1 MIGLHKTP
9 SFQESHISQIPAI
22 RLLQQLGYTYLSPEE
37 VYAERRAK
45 LGHVLL
51 EDVLTQQ
58 LKRLNAISF
67 KGQEAAFSDENIAK
81 AVEALREIPFDGLV
95 RTSEKVYDL
104 LTLGKSFDQTV
115 QGETKGFTL
124 RYIDWENP
132 RNNTFHVTAEFE
144 VERTS
149 SRETRRPDIVCF
161 VNGIPFV
168 VIECKRPEDK
178 HSLEQAIKQNIRNW
192 QKDEIPHLFLY
203 TQIVLGLNKNE
214 GMYATAGSPQKFWA
228 TWREMRD
235 VETEVRAA
243 INSPVRVEDHERLFK
258 GVFAY
263 AKQAFEEMA
272 VHQREPTGQDRLIWS
287 LCRPERLI
295 ELVHQ
300 FMIYDEGGTVKKIAR
315 YQQYFAIRKTLE
327 RVRQYDREGRRKG
340 GVIWQTQGSGKS
352 LVMVLL
358 AKALAMNREILNP
371 RIVIVT
377 DRIDL
382 DEQIWKTFHQCGK
395 EPQMAKTGK
404 HLHEL
409 LRDERVA
416 VITTVIDKFR
426 AAANLPHGY
435 PYRRESYPQ
444 IAQMNTDDS
453 GGGIPLRPSASSV
466 DLSYGNL
473 DDNIFVLVD
482 ESHRSQYGEA
492 NIRMR
497 RSLPKACFIGFTGT
511 PLMKKEKNTA
521 LKFGGF
527 IEPAYTIRDA
537 VDDKA
542 VVPLL
547 YEGRHVLQTVNKK
560 AVDMMF
566 ETMCQGLSP
575 EQKSDLKKKFASRDE
590 LNRLES
596 RLYLIAWDISQH
608 FSTQWQGTGFKG
620 QVTASGKKEALLIKT
635 FLDQFGKVTSEVVI
649 SGPQEIE
656 GEDLNPPVASLDQS
670 IEKFWNAMM
679 EKYGNEKAYNRQIIG
694 AFKNTENP
702 EILIVVDKLLTGF
715 DAPRNVVLYIARSL
729 KEHTLLQAVA
739 RVNRLHPGKDFGYI
753 VDYYGVV
760 TQLHD
765 ALELYSSLDGKFDAE
780 DLEGTLTDLMEEIKS
795 LQGLH
800 DGVWDLFRD
809 VPNKQ
814 DEEAFEIALESP
826 IKREEFYTRL
836 SKFCRVMKMAL
847 SCIQWVNA
855 TPHETVERYKRDAV
869 FFQNLRASVKIRYAE
884 EIDYRDYEL
893 QIQKM
898 LATYVHAEEL
908 IQVVEPVNIFER
920 EAFEK
925 ELEKAQS
932 ARAKADTIANRTKKT
947 ITERM
952 DEDPFFYRKFSLL
965 LEQTIAEYRQQR
977 ISEAEYLAK
986 VQEIMEKVRDRK
998 KSDLPP
1004 DLEGKDFAQ
1013 ALYGAVSEYMLAT
1026 DGGCVREESGGYG
1039 TSEPGISEID
1049 RLRAEM
1055 SLKMEE
1061 IIREEAIV
1069 RWRDNSDVQNRMR
1082 NAMDDYLFQLKQAR
1096 GITLTLEQMDAII
1109 EACLSIARNR
1119 PDDV

>member
-1 MIGLHKTP
+1 MAP

-22 RLLQQLGYTYLSPEE
+22 RLLQQLGYIYLSPEE

-45 LGHVLL
+45 QRYVLL
-51 EDVLTQQ
+51 ESILIRQ

-67 KGQEAAFSDENIAK
+67 KGQDVAFSEENIAK

-144 VERTS
+144 VERTG

-178 HSLEQAIKQNIRNW
+178 HSLEQAIKQSIRNW
-192 QKDEIPHLFLY
+192 QNDEIPQLFLY
-203 TQIVLGLNKNE
+203 TQLVLGLNKNE
-214 GMYATAGSPQKFWA
+214 GSYATAGSPQKFWA
-228 TWREMRD
+228 KWHEMRD
-235 VETEVRAA
+235 VEAEVRAA

-263 AKQAFEEMA
+263 AKQTFEEMA
-272 VHQREPTGQDRLIWS
+272 VQEREPTGQDRLIWS
-287 LCRPERLI
+287 LCRPERLM

-300 FMIYDEGGTVKKIAR
+300 FVIYDEGGTVKKIAR

-327 RVRQYDREGRRKG
+327 RVRQRDPEGRRKG

-352 LVMVLL
+352 LVMVLMG
-358 AKALAMNREILNP
+358 KAFALDREINNP

-382 DEQIWKTFHQCGK
+382 DEQIWKTFRQCGK

-426 AAANLPHGY
+426 AAANLSEGFK
-435 PYRRESYPQ
+435 
-444 IAQMNTDDS
+444 NTSDD
-453 GGGIPLRPSASSV
+453 
-466 DLSYGNL
+466 
-473 DDNIFVLVD
+473 IFVLVD

-497 RSLPKACFIGFTGT
+497 RSLPNACFIGFTGT

-537 VDDKA
+537 VADEA

-547 YEGRHVLQTVNKK
+547 YEGRHVMQAVNEK

-566 ETMCQGLSP
+566 EAMCQGLTP
-575 EQKSDLKKKFASRDE
+575 EQKADLKRKFASRDE

-608 FSTQWQGTGFKG
+608 FSTQWKGTGFKG
-620 QVTASGKKEALLIKT
+620 QVTASGKKEALILKG

-656 GEDLNPPVASLDQS
+656 GEEKNPPVVVSNES
-670 IEKFWNAMM
+670 VEKFWKTMM
-679 EKYGNEKAYNRQIIG
+679 DKYGTEKTYNRQIIG
-694 AFKNTENP
+694 AFKNAETP
-702 EILIVVDKLLTGF
+702 EILVVVDKLLTGF

-809 VPNKQ
+809 VPNKR

-826 IKREEFYTRL
+826 AKREEFYTRL

-847 SCIQWVNA
+847 SCIEWVNA
-855 TPHETVERYKRDAV
+855 TPHETAERYKRDAV

-884 EIDYRDYEL
+884 EIDYRDYER

-898 LATYVHAEEL
+898 LATYVRAEEI

-925 ELEKAQS
+925 EVEKAQS
-932 ARAKADTIANRTKKT
+932 PRAKADTIANRIKKT
-947 ITERM
+947 ITEKM

-998 KSDLPP
+998 KSDLPS
-1004 DLEGKDFAQ
+1004 DLDGKDFAQ
-1013 ALYGAVSEYMLAT
+1013 ALYGAVSEHVLAS
-1026 DGGCVREESGGYG
+1026 DSEFVREEAEGYG
-1039 TSEPGISEID
+1039 TSEPGFSVID
-1049 RLRAEM
+1049 HLRAAM
-1055 SLKMEE
+1055 SLKLEE

-1069 RWRDNSDVQNRMR
+1069 RWRDNPDVQNRMR

>member
-1 MIGLHKTP
+1 MTP
-9 SFQESHISQIPAI
+9 SFQEAHICQLPAL
-22 RLLQQLGYTYLSPEE
+22 RLLQQLGYAYLSPEE

-45 LGHVLL
+45 LRHVLM
-51 EDVLTQQ
+51 EGVLTRQ
-58 LKRLNAISF
+58 LRRLNAISF
-67 KGQEAAFSDENIAK
+67 KGVEAEFSEENIAK
-81 AVEALREIPFDGLV
+81 AVEALREVPFDGLV

-104 LTLGKSFDQTV
+104 LTLGKSFDQTI

-144 VERTS
+144 VERTG

-178 HSLEQAIKQNIRNW
+178 HSLEQAVKQSIRNW
-192 QKDEIPHLFLY
+192 QNDEVPQLFLY
-203 TQIVLGLNKNE
+203 TQLVLALNKNE
-214 GMYATAGSPQKFWA
+214 GSYATAGSPQKFWA
-228 TWREMRD
+228 KWREMRD
-235 VETEVRAA
+235 VDAEVRAA
-243 INSPVRVEDHERLFK
+243 INSPVRLEDHERLFK

-263 AKQAFEEMA
+263 TKQAFEEMA
-272 VHQREPTGQDRLIWS
+272 VQTREPTEQDRLIWS
-287 LCRPERLI
+287 LCRPERLM

-300 FMIYDEGGTVKKIAR
+300 FVIYDEGGTVKKIAR

-327 RVRQYDREGRRKG
+327 RVRQRDPEGRRKG

-358 AKALAMNREILNP
+358 GKALALDLEISNP

-382 DEQIWKTFHQCGK
+382 DEQIWKTFHLCGK

-426 AAANLPHGY
+426 AAANVS
-435 PYRRESYPQ
+435 ESFKN
-444 IAQMNTDDS
+444 ADAD
-453 GGGIPLRPSASSV
+453 
-466 DLSYGNL
+466 
-473 DDNIFVLVD
+473 IFVLVD

-497 RSLPKACFIGFTGT
+497 RSLPNACFIGFTGT

-537 VDDKA
+537 VADEA

-547 YEGRHVLQTVNKK
+547 YEGRHVLQAVNEK
-560 AVDMMF
+560 AVDSMF
-566 ETMCQGLSP
+566 EAMCQGLTP
-575 EQKSDLKKKFASRDE
+575 EQKADLKRKFASRDE

-608 FSTQWQGTGFKG
+608 FSAQWKGTGFKG
-620 QVTASGKKEALLIKT
+620 QVTVSGKKEALVLKA

-656 GEDLNPPVASLDQS
+656 GEESAAAVADESV
-670 IEKFWNAMM
+670 EKFWKAMM
-679 EKYGNEKAYNRQIIG
+679 DKYGTEKAYNRQIIS
-694 AFKNTENP
+694 AFKKTDTP
-702 EILIVVDKLLTGF
+702 ELLIVVDKLLTGF

-765 ALELYSSLDGKFDAE
+765 ALELYSSLEGKFDPE

-800 DGVWDLFRD
+800 DGIWDLFRD
-809 VPNKQ
+809 VTNKR
-814 DEEAFEIALESP
+814 DEEAFELALGDP
-826 IKREEFYTRL
+826 VRRDEFYTRL
-836 SKFCRVMKMAL
+836 SNFSRVLKMAL
-847 SCIQWVNA
+847 SCIQWLNV
-855 TPHETVERYKRDAV
+855 TPQETVDRYKRDTV

-884 EIDYRDYEL
+884 EIDYRDYER

-898 LATYVHAEEL
+898 LATYVRADEI

-925 ELEKAQS
+925 EVEKAQTP
-932 ARAKADTIANRTKKT
+932 RAKADTIANRTKKT

-952 DEDPFFYRKFSLL
+952 DEAPFFYRKFSLL
-965 LEQTIAEYRQQR
+965 LEQTIAEYKQQR
-977 ISEAEYLAK
+977 ITEAQYLTQ
-986 VQEIMEKVRDRK
+986 VQEIMERVRDRK
-998 KSDLPP
+998 KADLPTVL
-1004 DLEGKDFAQ
+1004 DGNDFAQ
-1013 ALYGAVSEYMLAT
+1013 ALYGAVCEQVTAAE
-1026 DGGCVREESGGYG
+1026 GWCVKETSADYG
-1039 TSEPGISEID
+1039 MAQPQVSEID
-1049 RLRAEM
+1049 SLRAEV
-1055 SLKMEE
+1055 SLRLER
-1061 IIREEAIV
+1061 IIRDEAIV
-1069 RWRDNSDVQNRMR
+1069 RWRDNPDVQNRMR
-1082 NAMDDYLFQLKQAR
+1082 NAMDDYLFQLKQER
-1096 GITLTLEQMDAII
+1096 GIELKLEQMDAVI

-1119 PDDV
+1119 PEDV